1 MLAELRRYKTGT
13 SPPVDGLLS
22 GHVPANF
29 EDLKAISMTSD
40 AQAVNHDDKV
50 EDFRHN
56 FRRDHIGPH
65 YSGRLHFAFTIM
77 VSLCVIGWSIAL
89 LDNVTAAEWLIVPL
103 TFLYA
108 NAVEYL
114 GHRGPMHHPTRGLR
128 IIFTRHTL
136 EHHRF
141 FTDAQM
147 QFGSSRDYK
156 AVLFPPLLIVFFLG
170 LFALPMGLLINF
182 LATPNTALLFIAT
195 AIAYFLNYELLHF
208 AYHTSQDSWT
218 ARIPFMSKLR
228 RLHTLH
234 HRQSLMQRYNFN
246 ITYPICDRIFGT
258 LYKGNVG

>member
-1 MLAELRRYKTGT
+1 VDDLLA
-13 SPPVDGLLS
+13 
-22 GHVPANF
+22 GHWPANS
-29 EDLKAISMTSD
+29 EDLKANRMTSD
-40 AQAVNHDDKV
+40 AQAVNHNDTV
-50 EDFRHN
+50 ENFRDN
-56 FRRDHIGPH
+56 FRRDHIGPL
-65 YSGRLHFAFTIM
+65 YSGRLHFAFTFM
-77 VSLCVIGWSIAL
+77 VSVCVIGWSIAL
-89 LDNVTAAEWLIVPL
+89 LDNVTATEWLTVPL

-128 IIFTRHTL
+128 IIFTRHAQ

-141 FTDAQM
+141 FTDEKM

-156 AVLFPPLLIVFFLG
+156 AVLFPPLLIVFFFG
-170 LFALPMGLLINF
+170 LFALPMGFLISL

-208 AYHTSQDSWT
+208 AYHTSQDSWA
-218 ARIPFMSKLR
+218 ARIPFMARLR

-234 HRQSLMQRYNFN
+234 HRQSLMQHYNFN

-258 LYKGNVG
+258 LYKDNAG

>member
-1 MLAELRRYKTGT
+1 
-13 SPPVDGLLS
+13 
-22 GHVPANF
+22 
-29 EDLKAISMTSD
+29 MTID
-40 AQAVNHDDKV
+40 AQAVDYNDAV
-50 EDFRHN
+50 EDFRDN
-56 FRRDHIGPH
+56 FRRDHIGPL
-65 YSGRLHFAFTIM
+65 YSGRLHFAFTFM
-77 VSLCVIGWSIAL
+77 VSVCVIGWSIAL
-89 LDNVTAAEWLIVPL
+89 LDNVTATEWLAVPL

-114 GHRGPMHHPTRGLR
+114 GHRGPMHHPTGGLR
-128 IIFTRHTL
+128 IIFTRHAQ

-141 FTDAQM
+141 FTDEQM

-156 AVLFPPLLIVFFLG
+156 AVLFPPLLIVFFFG
-170 LFALPMGLLINF
+170 LFALPMGFLISL

-218 ARIPFMSKLR
+218 ARIPFMARLR

-234 HRQSLMQRYNFN
+234 HRQSLMQHYNFN

-258 LYKGNVG
+258 LYKDNAG

>member
-1 MLAELRRYKTGT
+1 MD
-13 SPPVDGLLS
+13 S
-22 GHVPANF
+22 
-29 EDLKAISMTSD
+29 EDLKANRMTSD
-40 AQAVNHDDKV
+40 EQAVNRNDTV
-50 EDFRHN
+50 ENFRGS
-56 FRRDHIGPH
+56 FRRDHIGPLYH
-65 YSGRLHFAFTIM
+65 GRLHFAFTVM

-89 LDNVTAAEWLIVPL
+89 LDHVTAAEWLIVPL

-128 IIFTRHTL
+128 IIFIRHAQ

-141 FTDAQM
+141 FTDEQM

-156 AVLFPPLLIVFFLG
+156 AVLFPPLLIVFYLG
-170 LFALPMGLLINF
+170 LFLLPMGFLIKF
-182 LATPNTALLFIAT
+182 LTTPNTALLFVAT

-208 AYHTSQDSWT
+208 AYHTSQNSWA
-218 ARIPFMSKLR
+218 ARIPFMARLR

-234 HRQSLMQRYNFN
+234 HRQSLMQHYNFN

-258 LYKGNVG
+258 LYKDNAAER